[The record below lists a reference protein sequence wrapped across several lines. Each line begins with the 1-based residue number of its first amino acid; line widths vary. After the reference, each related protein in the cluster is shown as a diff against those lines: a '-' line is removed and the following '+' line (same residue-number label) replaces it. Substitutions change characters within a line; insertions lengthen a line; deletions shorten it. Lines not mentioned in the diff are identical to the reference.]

1 MVGHWRVLV
10 GTSRHC
16 LGLLGNIGHQWGPV
30 GPMGRRGIQWGQW
43 ATVGSSGQQWT
54 TVDNSAY
61 SCQTLNMLNPQLVT
75 GEHGLFGDHESE
87 DIPTIFFNFKNSVN
101 FRVSACSKISSTLL
115 YITEDTIGGLSC
127 DITEKN
133 FICYY

>member
-1 MVGHWRVLV
+1 
-10 GTSRHC
+10 
-16 LGLLGNIGHQWGPV
+16 
-30 GPMGRRGIQWGQW
+30 
-43 ATVGSSGQQWT
+43 
-54 TVDNSAY
+54 
-61 SCQTLNMLNPQLVT
+61 MLYLQLVA

-115 YITEDTIGGLSC
+115 YITEDTSGGLSC

>member
-1 MVGHWRVLV
+1 MLV
-10 GTSRHC
+10 GTSWHC
-16 LGLLGNIGHQWGPV
+16 LGLLGNIGHQWG
-30 GPMGRRGIQWGQW
+30 QWVAG
-43 ATVGSSGQQWT
+43 GSCGGNGQQWAP
-54 TVDNSAY
+54 VDNSGHLLVPPICAYCATY

-75 GEHGLFGDHESE
+75 GEHGLFRDHESE

>member
-1 MVGHWRVLV
+1 M
-10 GTSRHC
+10 GTS
-16 LGLLGNIGHQWGPV
+16 GANGDPV
-30 GPMGRRGIQWGQW
+30 GAMGN
-43 ATVGSSGQQWT
+43 SGHQWT
-54 TVDNSAY
+54 TVDNSGHLLVPPICAYCATY

-115 YITEDTIGGLSC
+115 YITEDTIGGLTC